1 MPYYNIIVVI
11 MLPSYVS
18 IAGAPWPVLPPGVH
32 PAMLAE
38 IEQRYAYNA
47 KRRQLFQGLKDAS
60 ANLVQ
65 AGCSSLYLDGSF
77 VTDKPIP
84 GDFDACWDPNG
95 VSPQR
100 LDPVFFPFA
109 NQRAEQKSKF
119 GGEFFPSTTRAD
131 AHGRTFIE
139 FFQVEKFTGQPK
151 GIVLINLSHDPM
163 LQPQVTP

>member
-1 MPYYNIIVVI
+1 

-38 IEQRYAYNA
+38 IEERYTYNA
-47 KRRQLFQGLKDAS
+47 KRRQLFQGLMDAS

-65 AGCSSLYLDGSF
+65 ARCSSLYLDGSF
-77 VTDKPIP
+77 VSDKPIP
-84 GDFDACWDPNG
+84 DDFDACWDPIG
-95 VSPQR
+95 VSPQH
-100 LDPVFFPFA
+100 LDPVFFQFA
-109 NQRAEQKSKF
+109 NERTAQKNKF

-131 AHGRTFIE
+131 AHGRTYFE

-151 GIVLINLSHDPM
+151 GIVLINLSYDPM